1 MTKRIG
7 LITGG
12 GDGIGRGCAFA
23 LAQAGFGGLVIAD
36 INETNAQATAEL
48 SKQYASSPDYE
59 TTVIKTDVSSE
70 ESVEGMVDETMRRFG
85 RIDAS
90 VHCAG
95 VGVEKPGA
103 IDQAS
108 VSEFTR
114 FFDVNV
120 KGTFLCTKHVSR
132 AMRLQKRSTVAST
145 LGFASRDVG
154 RGSIINLGSAFSFVA
169 AESLVQYVSAK
180 HAVLGVTK
188 TAAADNAKHGIRVNT
203 VCPSWVDTPMI
214 SRAMAGDPGL
224 QGMIER
230 VVPLGRMATVD
241 EVAELVVFLSGP
253 SSSYLTGTSLAV
265 DGGITATGGH

>member
-120 KGTFLCTKHVSR
+120 K
-132 AMRLQKRSTVAST
+132 
-145 LGFASRDVG
+145 
-154 RGSIINLGSAFSFVA
+154 
-169 AESLVQYVSAK
+169 
-180 HAVLGVTK
+180 
-188 TAAADNAKHGIRVNT
+188 AADNAKHGIRVNT